1 MKNTKNIKTFL
12 VHLGLYSLVI
22 LSYFVIFSSIISSV
36 LESLMM
42 GTSQYIALPI
52 LLFLSALYIIP
63 LWKWYQHDLKLE
75 VKKNKD
81 NLFCLATGHSFDC
94 FYNFP
99 RINAHESVGKSK

>member
-52 LLFLSALYIIP
+52 LS
-63 LWKWYQHDLKLE
+63 
-75 VKKNKD
+75 
-81 NLFCLATGHSFDC
+81 NLITVFQIS
-94 FYNFP
+94 
-99 RINAHESVGKSK
+99 

>member
-1 MKNTKNIKTFL
+1 MN
-12 VHLGLYSLVI
+12 I
-22 LSYFVIFSSIISSV
+22 LSYFVIFQAHPFLV
-36 LESLMM
+36 FLESLMM

-99 RINAHESVGKSK
+99 RINAQ